1 MGVTNGLCKMVVVTD
16 EDVENIELLVVVG
29 GVDVLVG
36 EAIVAVGV
44 VLGTVGLDVDMST
57 ATVVLLV
64 VAAAVLLVVDVSA
77 GTVVLVVPAVPGQGM
92 PSASLQ
98 RMGNMPMSGGAPVP
112 PSHVVAAASKIAPT
126 KCSGAQSACLA
137 QDRKARIA

>member
-1 MGVTNGLCKMVVVTD
+1 MIAS
-16 EDVENIELLVVVG
+16 DVPLPDPLPLPEPDVPDPTIASAVG
-29 GVDVLVG
+29 
-36 EAIVAVGV
+36 AGV
-44 VLGTVGLDVDMST
+44 VLETTLLE
-57 ATVVLLV
+57 VVLLV

-98 RMGNMPMSGGAPVP
+98 RMGNVPMFGGAPVP